1 MRPEINC
8 KRIFSVVFPSFPVQS
23 YRGGA
28 WLRVRVAL
36 QQRLLQK
43 EDENL
48 ADVQENSQ

>member
-8 KRIFSVVFPSFPVQS
+8 KRIFCVVFPSFPILS
-23 YRGGA
+23 NRSGA
-28 WLRVRVAL
+28 WLRVRAAL